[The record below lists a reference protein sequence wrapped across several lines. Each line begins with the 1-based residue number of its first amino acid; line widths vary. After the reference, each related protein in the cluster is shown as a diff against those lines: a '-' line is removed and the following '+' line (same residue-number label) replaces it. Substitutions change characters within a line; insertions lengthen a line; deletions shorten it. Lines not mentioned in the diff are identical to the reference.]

1 MKTTRL
7 AMLALLCALVM
18 LSGLLP
24 MSAQAA
30 DAPSVKVG
38 GTELAA
44 GASVAC
50 GNGTA
55 TYNAMGTIPTLTL
68 DNVTINSNP
77 GIEVQGINDLVIKLV
92 GDNSITANNNW
103 GINTDY
109 INITIKNADDQ
120 QPGSLTISAKSTC
133 VDGKNVVA
141 DGVKL
146 DLKLTTN
153 DPSTYCIWT
162 RSGGNIILKNGAAV
176 VCNGRVIS
184 DNDVSVD
191 NSQLNM
197 TNASATALSVS
208 GTLKITNHSTV
219 NVTNNATGDRMAIW
233 AFKAISIDE
242 STVTAQTA
250 GSNSAI
256 WANETIT
263 INNATVKASKA
274 QAGSQRAAIQSW
286 QQNIVI
292 SGSSDVEAEGPEG
305 AIYAPGELILSPA
318 SGKLLEM
325 KAGTTAGDAEH
336 HTASPYNVKTSFSAG
351 AQPGKGMTYVRI
363 KEHTH
368 TFTWVVDKQPTT
380 TEEGLKREKCADCG
394 LETGRTESIPVHTHT
409 LVWVVDKQPT
419 ATEDGSRHEECEECG
434 QKTGKT
440 ESIPATG
447 EVNPPNPPDDNP
459 PKVDPPA
466 NIPQTGDAT
475 PIALLLVIAACA
487 AIAVALLMR
496 RAKSV

>member
-55 TYNAMGTIPTLTL
+55 TYNAVGTIPTLTL

-77 GIEVQGINDLVIKLV
+77 GIEVQGINDLVIELV
-92 GDNSITANNNW
+92 GDNSITANNDW
-103 GINTDY
+103 GIDTDY

-120 QPGSLTISAKSTC
+120 QPGSLTISAKSAC
-133 VDGKNVVA
+133 IDGVNVVA

-153 DPSTYCIWT
+153 DPFTYCIYA
-162 RSGGNIILKNGAAV
+162 RSGGGITLKNGAAV
-176 VCNGRVIS
+176 VCNGGVIS
-184 DNDVSVD
+184 NNDVSVD

-197 TNASATALSVS
+197 TNASSATALSVS
-208 GTLKITNHSTV
+208 GTLKITSHSTV
-219 NVTNNATGDRMAIW
+219 NVTNNATGNYMAIW
-233 AFKAISIDE
+233 TIRGISIDE

-256 WANETIT
+256 WADETIT

-325 KAGTTAGDAEH
+325 KAGTTAGDAKH
-336 HTASPYNVKTSFSAG
+336 YTNSPYQQETSFSS
-351 AQPGKGMTYVRI
+351 AQQPDENMTYVRI
-363 KEHTH
+363 REHIH
-368 TFTWVVDKQPTT
+368 TPTT
-380 TEEGLKREKCADCG
+380 
-394 LETGRTESIPVHTHT
+394 
-409 LVWVVDKQPT
+409 WVVDKQPT
-419 ATEDGSRHEECEECG
+419 ATEDGSRHEECEDCG
-434 QKTGKT
+434 QPTGNT

>member
-77 GIEVQGINDLVIKLV
+77 GIKVQGINDLVIKLV
-92 GDNSITANNNW
+92 GDNSITANNDW
-103 GINTDY
+103 GIDTDY

-120 QPGSLTISAKSTC
+120 QPGSLTIRAKSAC
-133 VDGKNVVA
+133 IDGVNVVA

-146 DLKLTTN
+146 GLTTD

-162 RSGGNIILKNGAAV
+162 RSGGGITLKNGAAV

-184 DNDVSVD
+184 SNDMSVD

-197 TNASATALSVS
+197 TNASSATALSVS
-208 GTLKITNHSTV
+208 GTLKITSHSTV
-219 NVTNNATGDRMAIW
+219 NVTNNATGNYMAIW
-233 AFKAISIDE
+233 TIRAISIDE

-256 WANETIT
+256 WADETIT

-274 QAGSQRAAIQSW
+274 QAGNQRAAIQSW

-336 HTASPYNVKTSFSAG
+336 HTASPYDVKTSFSAG

-363 KEHTH
+363 REHIH
-368 TFTWVVDKQPTT
+368 TPTT
-380 TEEGLKREKCADCG
+380 
-394 LETGRTESIPVHTHT
+394 
-409 LVWVVDKQPT
+409 WVVDKQPT

-434 QKTGKT
+434 QKTGRT